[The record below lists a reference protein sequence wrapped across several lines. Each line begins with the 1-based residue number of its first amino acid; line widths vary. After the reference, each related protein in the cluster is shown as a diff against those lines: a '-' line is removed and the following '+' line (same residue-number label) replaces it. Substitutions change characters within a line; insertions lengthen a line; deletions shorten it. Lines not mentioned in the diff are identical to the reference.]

1 MNIHQPSVPPAK
13 AKGVTTMD
21 SRKRLLARLAIFLVG
36 LLGFG
41 YFLAHTRNSFAQGD
55 DDQSLD
61 IERHGEEPLELV
73 DLKLNDKSIKT
84 EIRTAFRHG
93 DDGRDQAKFKKE
105 ADWFKHLRI
114 KMRNKSGQT
123 IVGLQAYLYFKPL
136 DSPILFSAS
145 LTGTKQLE
153 HTKLDPGEEIE
164 MVPDEGSLDR
174 AVHRIKEHGGDPNLA
189 TVTFVIGIVGFSD
202 GLQWHKGH
210 LLRPDPNNPQRRIP
224 VEPTKEGSAF
234 EPFYRPPPSFTP
246 AAFRSDEFSAWRL
259 WGKGAPTTLTRPPQA
274 NAQCVLDNG
283 SYDAPYCNNDE
294 MAAWC
299 HTINE
304 LGAGQGTLRVFQ
316 RLVIVDGCPV
326 RWIQA

>member
-1 MNIHQPSVPPAK
+1 MKN
-13 AKGVTTMD
+13 
-21 SRKRLLARLAIFLVG
+21 SRLGILTIVFLVG
-36 LLGFG
+36 TGLLVGTIG
-41 YFLAHTRNSFAQGD
+41 HARRSRAQDSDKSLDIERYPNEQGA
-55 DDQSLD
+55 DQSLD

-84 EIRTAFRHG
+84 EITAAFRHG

-105 ADWFKHLRI
+105 ADWFKYLRI
-114 KMRNKSGQT
+114 KMRNKSGKT
-123 IVGLQAYLYFKPL
+123 IVGLQAHLYFEPL
-136 DSPILFSAS
+136 GSPILFSAS

-210 LLRPDPNNPQRRIP
+210 LLRPDPNNPQKRIP
-224 VEPTKEGSAF
+224 VEATRERSAF
-234 EPFYRPPPSFTP
+234 EPLYKSDLFTR
-246 AAFRSDEFSAWRL
+246 AVFRSDDFSAERL
-259 WGKGAPTTLTRPPQA
+259 WGKGAPSTLTRPPQA

-283 SYDAPYCNNDE
+283 SYDAPHCNNDE

-299 HTINE
+299 YTINE
-304 LGAGQGTLRVFQ
+304 LRSRSRHV
-316 RLVIVDGCPV
+316 VECP
-326 RWIQA
+326 RDW